1 MKSSK
6 AYLILGVAVSLS
18 AFHPIVRAFSPLAST
33 TYESYQTYHLDPLTD
48 EFETEAP
55 DLLPDATR
63 SKASDSMEYWNQQF
77 ADARERLRGM
87 TPLADAAEFDRTH
100 PSHAENWIHYRK
112 ALEALAPHHR
122 NRHSADDRFHWPKH
136 VRVTSWEDYS
146 EMVAALACPAVDATS
161 SRGEKGTTKGNT
173 KEKQSKANAF
183 WQAKYREEKMREHMH
198 SIEGE
203 AEESPQYRF
212 NEHSHY
218 DTWGHYK
225 HDFIDSLPPPK
236 SIEQELEDL
245 RQQASRFKALAIA
258 EVIGHALAEEAL
270 HEAQQRAESC
280 EIAEAV
286 LLGAAANRE

>member
-112 ALEALAPHHR
+112 ALEALVPHHR
-122 NRHSADDRFHWPKH
+122 NRHSADDKFHWPKH

-146 EMVAALACPAVDATS
+146 EMVAALAWPAVDATS
-161 SRGEKGTTKGNT
+161 SRSEKGTST
-173 KEKQSKANAF
+173 F
-183 WQAKYREEKMREHMH
+183 
-198 SIEGE
+198 
-203 AEESPQYRF
+203 
-212 NEHSHY
+212 
-218 DTWGHYK
+218 
-225 HDFIDSLPPPK
+225 L
-236 SIEQELEDL
+236 
-245 RQQASRFKALAIA
+245 
-258 EVIGHALAEEAL
+258 IGMTCTHACLFD
-270 HEAQQRAESC
+270 
-280 EIAEAV
+280 
-286 LLGAAANRE
+286 